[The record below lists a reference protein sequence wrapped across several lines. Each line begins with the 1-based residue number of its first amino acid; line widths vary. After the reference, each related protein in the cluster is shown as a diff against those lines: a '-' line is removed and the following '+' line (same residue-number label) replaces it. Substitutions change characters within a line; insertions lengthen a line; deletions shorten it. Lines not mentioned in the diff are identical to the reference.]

1 MSSYRGLA
9 ADADNLYVSQSDG
22 IVVALRQRDGSE
34 MWRNQ
39 KLKLRR
45 LSAPVLTSTAVV
57 VADYQGY
64 VHWLDKTTGELVA
77 REHITKERVTNTP
90 AAIDD
95 TVVVMTDGGKMAAYR
110 ANPAAGARGAC
121 VQVCGQAR
129 SRTGAGAEPRAP
141 SRRRPER
148 RGTCA
153 GSTYVARG
161 TAGFAARRSSALT
174 VGNVLPVVALI
185 GRPNVG
191 KSTLFNAMTGTRDA
205 LVADLPGLTR
215 DRQYGFARRTEVP
228 CIVVDT
234 GGLVENADVIESL
247 MIAQTERAISE
258 ADRLIVL
265 VDGRAGV
272 TPQDQFVAQ
281 LARRSGKPM
290 FLAVNKTEGFDHD
303 MAVADFHQLGLGEPL
318 PIAAAHDQGVISLL
332 ETVLEGLTPDPQD
345 GPEITG
351 IKVAVIGR
359 PNVGKSTLINRLLGE
374 DRMVA
379 FDQPGTTRDAVLVP
393 FERDGERYTLI
404 DTAGLR
410 RRSRVEEVVE
420 KFSVIKTLQAI
431 ETSHVAVVVMDAH
444 DTVAEQDASLLGTVI
459 EQGRAVVLAVNKWD
473 NIPTEQRDL
482 IRQQVQQRLQFAD
495 FAPLHF
501 ISARHGSGV
510 GELFAAVRKV
520 YAAATRDMST
530 PELTRVLEAAIESH
544 QPPLVSGRRIK
555 LRYAHQGGR
564 NPPVV
569 VIHGNQTDRV
579 PDAYRRYL
587 VNVYRK
593 AFDLMGTPVRVTF
606 RGDENPY
613 AGKRNPL
620 TPRQVR
626 KRKRLVQRNKR

>member
-1 MSSYRGLA
+1 M
-9 ADADNLYVSQSDG
+9 
-22 IVVALRQRDGSE
+22 
-34 MWRNQ
+34 
-39 KLKLRR
+39 
-45 LSAPVLTSTAVV
+45 
-57 VADYQGY
+57 
-64 VHWLDKTTGELVA
+64 
-77 REHITKERVTNTP
+77 
-90 AAIDD
+90 
-95 TVVVMTDGGKMAAYR
+95 
-110 ANPAAGARGAC
+110 
-121 VQVCGQAR
+121 
-129 SRTGAGAEPRAP
+129 
-141 SRRRPER
+141 
-148 RGTCA
+148 
-153 GSTYVARG
+153 
-161 TAGFAARRSSALT
+161 
-174 VGNVLPVVALI
+174 LPVVALI

-410 RRSRVEEVVE
+410 RRSRVEEAVE

>member
-1 MSSYRGLA
+1 
-9 ADADNLYVSQSDG
+9 
-22 IVVALRQRDGSE
+22 
-34 MWRNQ
+34 
-39 KLKLRR
+39 
-45 LSAPVLTSTAVV
+45 
-57 VADYQGY
+57 
-64 VHWLDKTTGELVA
+64 
-77 REHITKERVTNTP
+77 
-90 AAIDD
+90 
-95 TVVVMTDGGKMAAYR
+95 
-110 ANPAAGARGAC
+110 
-121 VQVCGQAR
+121 
-129 SRTGAGAEPRAP
+129 
-141 SRRRPER
+141 
-148 RGTCA
+148 
-153 GSTYVARG
+153 
-161 TAGFAARRSSALT
+161 
-174 VGNVLPVVALI
+174 VLPVVALI

-258 ADRLIVL
+258 ADRIVVL

-281 LARRSGKPM
+281 LARRSGKPV
-290 FLAVNKTEGFDHD
+290 FLAVNKTEGFDQD
-303 MAVADFHQLGLGEPL
+303 IAVADFHQLGLGEPL

-332 ETVLEGLTPDPQD
+332 ETVLAGLTPDPQD
-345 GPEITG
+345 GPEMQG

-374 DRMVA
+374 NRMVA

-404 DTAGLR
+404 DTAGVR
-410 RRSRVEEVVE
+410 RRSRVEEAVE

-431 ETSHVAVVVMDAH
+431 ESAHVVVVVMDAH

-459 EQGRAVVLAVNKWD
+459 EQGRALVLAVNKWD
-473 NIPTEQRDL
+473 NIPMEQRDL
-482 IRQQVQQRLQFAD
+482 IRQQIEQRLQFAD

-510 GELFAAVRKV
+510 GELFASVRKV
-520 YAAATRDMST
+520 YAAAMRDMST

-569 VIHGNQTDRV
+569 IIHGNQTDHV

-593 AFDLMGTPVRVTF
+593 AFDLMGTPVRVAF
-606 RGDENPY
+606 RGEENPF

-626 KRKRLVQRNKR
+626 KRKRLIQRNKR